1 MKALLPQSFGELG
14 ADCNSA
20 HSKPPLGDSW
30 RCLGFWACN
39 DRFLRKTDYFTEA
52 CGHRMRHIISI
63 LLQNEAGALTRVT
76 SLFSS
81 RGYNIESLSVAP
93 TDDPELSRLT
103 LVTFG
108 SDEVINQINKQLFKL
123 IDVVNIADMT
133 KGDHI
138 EREQLLLK
146 VRLVKAQSA
155 LLDEIIAEFNADVI
169 DPNPENFTL
178 VVTGTV
184 SRIDEF
190 VERTGKAAELL
201 TVVRSGAMAIARG
214 EQILSAAI

>member
-1 MKALLPQSFGELG
+1 
-14 ADCNSA
+14 
-20 HSKPPLGDSW
+20 
-30 RCLGFWACN
+30 
-39 DRFLRKTDYFTEA
+39 
-52 CGHRMRHIISI
+52 MRHIISI
-63 LLQNEAGALTRVT
+63 LLQNEAGALTRVA

-108 SDEVINQINKQLFKL
+108 SDEVIDQINKQLFKL

-146 VRLVKAQSA
+146 VRLAKAQSA

-190 VERTGKAAELL
+190 VERAGKATELL